1 MRHMNHPHSGP
12 VVGFK
17 VLHEVLPSQ
26 DATELYEVVIKLSN
40 YMLAVDDFV
49 MGRPRAQSLKRL
61 ANQRNFVQ
69 HCLMLK
75 CPDETDRNLGE
86 NKAFY
91 TTSWLAIVIYSLI
104 TVFPISHQTAPFAQL
119 SLRIKDFT
127 SSPAI
132 HTRWREAPS
141 LMLWVTV
148 MGALA
153 AADLPERS
161 WYISV
166 LERLTNRLNIG
177 SWDDMRTE
185 LQKFLWY
192 NSVSEP
198 DGQRLWK
205 EIKRSS
211 PFSG

>member
-1 MRHMNHPHSGP
+1 MNHPRPGP

-17 VLHEVLPSQ
+17 VLYEVLPSQ
-26 DATELYEVVIKLSN
+26 DASELYEVVIKLSI

-61 ANQRNFVQ
+61 ANQRNYVQ

-75 CPDETDRNLGE
+75 CPDETDRDLGE
-86 NKAFY
+86 SQPFY
-91 TTSWLAIVIYSLI
+91 STTWLAAVIYSLI
-104 TVFPISHQTAPFAQL
+104 TVFPIPHWTAPFAQL
-119 SLRIKDFT
+119 SLQIKNSI
-127 SSPAI
+127 SSLTI
-132 HTRWREAPS
+132 HTRWREASS

-153 AADLPERS
+153 AANLPERS

-166 LERLTNRLNIG
+166 LERLTNRLNIA

-185 LQKFLWY
+185 LQRFLWY
-192 NSVSEP
+192 NNVSEP

-205 EIKRSS
+205 EIRKSS